1 MKYIIAATCLL
12 ILVHELYIR
21 LTTDDEIDQ
30 YDFRAEVSE

>member
-1 MKYIIAATCLL
+1 MKYIIAATFLL

-21 LTTDDEIDQ
+21 LTANDDVDQ